1 MKKRESSA
9 LSVDDRRFVPG
20 QFTVLRERKAV
31 EILGAAL
38 ERAEHELQA
47 HFLEP
52 FSGVQTPGLTRW
64 IRKSHGLSQ
73 NLAVSVLM
81 RGHGAVFVREDDQN
95 VWLLQYKPTYEC
107 AYK

>member
-20 QFTVLRERKAV
+20 QFTLLRERKAV

-47 HFLEP
+47 HILEP
-52 FSGVQTPGLTRW
+52 VSGVQTPGLTRW
-64 IRKSHGLSQ
+64 TRKSDGLSQ
-73 NLAVSVLM
+73 NLPVSLIEGTRSSVC
-81 RGHGAVFVREDDQN
+81 
-95 VWLLQYKPTYEC
+95 T
-107 AYK
+107 

>member
-1 MKKRESSA
+1 MARRPCLWTTVGLSPVSSQHWLKER
-9 LSVDDRRFVPG
+9 LSRF
-20 QFTVLRERKAV
+20 
-31 EILGAAL
+31 AAS